1 MNPVAVLASAA
12 LSALGRGA
20 SAVDVGEIGDGPR
33 TAVRL
38 EPAGAL
44 ARVDDA
50 WLDAVPTQSDRA
62 ARLLVSVA
70 RDLAQQLEVLA
81 PDFRARRVFVSIGT
95 SAGAMHSMQATFA
108 SLEDAPRSLAQRAN
122 YYAPL
127 DALFETLGLAR
138 AEVECVQPLG
148 ACASS
153 TLAIGLACRA
163 LDAGDCDFAIAGGY
177 DALSDFVISG
187 FAALGALSRRGPEP
201 FRTGRDGLAL
211 GEGAALL
218 ALVRA
223 DSGSRSVLPCVLG
236 FGASADAVHV
246 TAPDRE
252 GRGLARAAELALR
265 DAAVAPQA
273 VDLVSAHG
281 TATPYNDSAES
292 KALAHVFA
300 AHRVVV
306 HPWKA
311 CIGHALGAAGALE
324 VLAALNALSRGVLP
338 AAHGAGPKE
347 PELAAEL
354 LARNAS
360 GSPRHALK
368 LSAAFGGLNAALVLG
383 APGIASTGRA
393 AQHREVELASL
404 GDWVTEGD
412 PERVAELAPNAR
424 ELAARADSLS
434 ELVLAAVAK
443 LVGTLG
449 EPLPQSCA
457 VVVGTGVATLEANE
471 RFDQRR
477 RAELPAF
484 PRAFPPTSPN
494 LCAGVCSIA
503 FGLHGP
509 AFTVGASL
517 AGAVEEAFRA
527 AALLVA
533 AGDAA
538 AALVVLAEDAG
549 PVAQQVLRRAGEPAL
564 ERRARAALLVPG
576 AVTNPGSEPNRRQR
590 SAARWASRAGEGT

>member
-20 SAVDVGEIGDGPR
+20 PAVDVGEIGDGPR

-50 WLDAVPTQSDRA
+50 WLDPVSGESERA
-62 ARLLVSVA
+62 ARLLASVA
-70 RDLAQQLEVLA
+70 RDLTQQLEVLA

-108 SLEDAPRSLAQRAN
+108 SLEGAAPSLAQRAN

-127 DALFETLGLAR
+127 EALFTTLGLAR

-163 LDAGDCDFAIAGGY
+163 LDAGECDLAIAGGY

-187 FAALGALSRRGPEP
+187 FAALGALSRRGPDP

-223 DSGSRSVLPCVLG
+223 AAGSALPCVLG

-265 DAAVAPQA
+265 DAAVSAQA

-292 KALAHVFA
+292 KALAQVFA

-311 CIGHALGAAGALE
+311 SIGHTLGAAGALE

-354 LARNAS
+354 LERNAS

-434 ELVLAAVAK
+434 ELVLAAVAR

-449 EPLPQSCA
+449 EPLPESCA
-457 VVVGTGVATLEANE
+457 VVVGTGIATLEANA

-477 RAELPAF
+477 RAELPVF

-503 FGLHGP
+503 FALHGP

-517 AGAVEEAFRA
+517 AGAAEEAFRA

-538 AALVVLAEDAG
+538 VALVVLAEDAG

-576 AVTNPGSEPNRRQR
+576 AATNPGSEPNWRQR
-590 SAARWASRAGEGT
+590 SAARWASRAGEAT